1 MNLRATIISESAG
14 MPGRLNEDAC
24 CFHFEA
30 DRALAVVADGAG
42 QRLPTTRTDALFG
55 EHLGGA
61 RYASYLTCAVA
72 GELRY
77 EHPADI
83 LLAANQTLY
92 ERVREV
98 YGEMSAAAFSQV
110 EPELAEA
117 FKDDERLLRL
127 ALPACVATAV
137 RIDLYAQA
145 LDFAHAGDTTLLVF
159 YANGDIREPT
169 VDQAGDHDNRALYV
183 ARTLQAEQNLP
194 HFEDALPHESVQA
207 ANRKNGIY
215 HNYVDSSG
223 VTNLDLGIGVINGLP
238 ELADYLQ
245 IERLSL
251 EGVAGL
257 LVCSDG
263 FLWPA
268 RWGESETEKA
278 ERYQHMRHQ
287 IEQAGLSAYVQALRA
302 IETEDSTRDL
312 YPRFKIHDDA
322 TAIYMELSQ

>member
-1 MNLRATIISESAG
+1 MNLKTSIISESAN

-24 CFHFEA
+24 CLHLEA
-30 DRALAVVADGAG
+30 ERALAVVADGAA
-42 QRLPTTRTDALFG
+42 QRLPTTRTEMLFG

-61 RYASYLTCAVA
+61 RFASYLTCAVA
-72 GELRY
+72 GDLWHQ
-77 EHPADI
+77 HPVDI
-83 LLAANQTLY
+83 LLTANQTLNQ
-92 ERVREV
+92 RLSEV
-98 YGEMSAAAFSQV
+98 YGEVSATAFGQA

-117 FKDDERLLRL
+117 FKDDDRLLRL

-137 RIDLYAQA
+137 RVDMPAQA
-145 LDFAHAGDTTLLVF
+145 LDFAHAGDTTLLIF

-194 HFEDALPHESVQA
+194 HFEDALPHENVQA

-223 VTNLDLGIGVINGLP
+223 ATKLELGIGVINGLP

-245 IERLSL
+245 HERLSL
-251 EGVAGL
+251 EGVAAI

-263 FLWPA
+263 FLWPS

-278 ERYQHMRHQ
+278 ERYQHMRQQ
-287 IEQAGLSAYVQALRA
+287 IEQTGLSAYVQALRA

-322 TAIYMELSQ
+322 TAIYMEFSP